1 MKYIT
6 KSLFDLLSIKYLTEI
21 LNVEFWKEILLMLIV
36 IFFNCVLIPLVKKLC
51 TKLNLGKENGEKLD
65 EKLDKIEDKFNDL
78 TKKNK

>member
-21 LNVEFWKEILLMLIV
+21 LNIEFWKEILLMLIV
-36 IFFNCVLIPLVKKLC
+36 IFFNCVLIPLVKKLY
-51 TKLNLGKENGEKLD
+51 TKLNLGKENEEKLD
-65 EKLDKIEDKFNDL
+65 EKLDEIEDNFNDL

>member
-36 IFFNCVLIPLVKKLC
+36 VFINCVLIPLVKKLY
-51 TKLNLGKENGEKLD
+51 TKLNLGKENEEKLD
-65 EKLDKIEDKFNDL
+65 EKLDEIEDKFNDL

>member
-36 IFFNCVLIPLVKKLC
+36 IFFNCVLIPLVKKLY
-51 TKLNLGKENGEKLD
+51 TKLNLGKENEEKLD
-65 EKLDKIEDKFNDL
+65 EKLDEIEDKFNDL